1 MTEQVAVE
9 SKPSLTELIYQLADD
24 DFILAFRGSEWLGL
38 APHIEEDVAFSSINQ
53 DTMGH
58 AAMFYTLLEDLGEGD
73 VDELSHARISS
84 QRKNAVILELPN
96 GPGHYLK
103 EPEYDWAF
111 AVVRHYY
118 YSQAKKVKIDSLKQ
132 SSYKPLA
139 DAAVK
144 ISMELYYHLLHWTVW
159 FKQLIQAG
167 GEAKA
172 KMIKAIEKTEAD
184 FGDVLSLGPI
194 AADIVQSGLIE
205 SESVLSQAFHK
216 RMEPVFQS
224 LSVPYSGQFQ
234 QINGKG
240 RYGEHTEDLKQ
251 ALDTIS
257 EVYNINPRAV
267 W

>member
-1 MTEQVAVE
+1 MTEQLSDK
-9 SKPSLTELIYQLADD
+9 SKQALINLLYQLADD

-38 APHIEEDVAFSSINQ
+38 APHIEEDVAYSSINQ

-58 AAMFYTLLEDLGEGD
+58 AAMFYKLLEDLGEGD
-73 VDELSHARISS
+73 VDELSHARKSTL
-84 QRKNAVILELPN
+84 RKNAVMLELAN

-103 EPEYDWAF
+103 EPNYDWAF
-111 AVVRHYY
+111 TVVRNYY

-144 ISMELYYHLLHWTVW
+144 VSMELYYHLLHWTVW

-167 GEAKA
+167 GEAKE
-172 KMIKAIEKTEAD
+172 KMINAIKKAEAD
-184 FGDVLSLGPI
+184 FGDVLSLGPL
-194 AADIVQSGLIE
+194 AEDIVQSGFIE
-205 SESVLSQAFHK
+205 SETVLTQAFHK
-216 RMEPVFQS
+216 RMDPVFQG
-224 LSVPYSGQFQ
+224 LSIPYSGRFQ

-240 RYGEHTEDLKQ
+240 RYGEHTEELVQ
-251 ALDTIS
+251 ALDTIN
-257 EVYNINPRAV
+257 EVYKINPKAV